1 MIRQVREKDQN
12 KICSNRERDPRL
24 AHELTILQLTE
35 RIYCSRTEDANKK
48 GASPKPLTL
57 HSFLTKTA
65 AKLNLSRL

>member
-35 RIYCSRTEDANKK
+35 RIIARGQKMRTKKVRRQSR
-48 GASPKPLTL
+48 
-57 HSFLTKTA
+57 
-65 AKLNLSRL
+65 